1 MHDIIGLK
9 ARSLTIIHAVLAA
22 MVFGPLLAYTLQ
34 RDVWLQRVPNNEA
47 VTVQSIRPIQPA
59 TAADVGAIYFCRSQ
73 PYAAFK
79 VIQAFRRAHPH
90 GTVLVINDGGD
101 VAHEA
106 IAAHFGAL
114 YFYEDNQGYP
124 LFDTAPK
131 LKAKFQ
137 TFLKYIDMV
146 PEPWFV
152 KLEDDVIFFRPVP
165 ASQLQFDLN
174 GVNYGATF
182 DQPAYEELL
191 QVNPSAKNFYGWMGG
206 SVSRT
211 AAFRS
216 FITESDRY
224 ERAFDMLAKYRTDSF
239 PDGEFGAETS
249 FPIVCVGT

>member
-1 MHDIIGLK
+1 MAVGMTSYDICAK
-9 ARSLTIIHAVLAA
+9 ARSVSALYVVLAA
-22 MVFGPLLAYTLQ
+22 LLILPVIAFTW
-34 RDVWLQRVPNNEA
+34 RRNGWLWRAP
-47 VTVQSIRPIQPA
+47 SCGLQPA

-224 ERAFDMLAKYRTDSF
+224 ERAFDMLAKYRTTF
-239 PDGEFGAETS
+239 PDGEFGAGRP
-249 FPIVCVGT
+249 F